1 MTDFDEMLP
10 LLKAWIYVILG
21 SAIVMGACSCIYPLI
36 PTDPIWTVHRYL
48 VMRTAAVAFA
58 VVALP
63 GVAIAV
69 DLITP
74 GGSFL
79 AAVPEA
85 KYGPPLVVASLFIAV
100 ALLICYV

>member
-1 MTDFDEMLP
+1 MTDYSEMIP
-10 LLKAWIYVILG
+10 LLKSWFCVILG
-21 SAIVMGACSCIYPLI
+21 SIIVMAACSCIYPLI
-36 PTDPIWTVHRYL
+36 PTDPMWTVHRYL

-74 GGSFL
+74 GGSFI

-85 KYGPPLVVASLFIAV
+85 KYGPSIVVASLLLSV
-100 ALLICYV
+100 AMLICYV